1 MDNLKYFT
9 EGVFFDN
16 AVKFFK
22 EINIPVNSIESQ
34 PFLPKDFLKN
44 TYNPES
50 SSHSLID
57 KIYFLGLV
65 DDDGLLGKKSKET
78 LEEVDKISNDYEGLA
93 VVGVELK
100 SREKGLL
107 PTRSQLAEI
116 TRAINREFLYTP
128 VTVLFR
134 YGNFLALSN
143 AERTSYLV
151 KYKEGEKVG
160 KVSLLRD
167 ISILHPHSGHL
178 QIINSLKVPASV
190 DSFKAL
196 DKHWNEVFSVSL
208 LNKKFYKELSNWYFW
223 AIKEVRFPGEPTQL
237 DASDKGKSLT
247 DLLNEHR
254 ATNVIRLLTRL
265 LFVWFLKEKKLIP
278 EELFDKDF
286 LDREL
291 LKDLNIEHSGL
302 FKNNQKSTY
311 YRAILQNLFF
321 ASLNCP
327 IKPTDKND
335 TRERGFR
342 KDDNYGQHRGADFLM
357 RYQKEFKNPDLF
369 LKLINQCVPFLN
381 GGLFDCLDQKEDK
394 IFIDGFSDNL
404 TGGNL
409 LIVPDYLFFGLDET
423 IDLTAEYGLKDKK
436 TKESAVKGL
445 IRLLKSYKFT
455 IDENT
460 PVEEDVALDPELL
473 GKVFENLLASYNP
486 ETKTT
491 ARKQTG
497 SFYTPREIV
506 NYMVDESLKEYLK
519 TKMLDGGLGYL
530 PFGTP
535 QTELFGNE
543 DRKGQLKLETDIN
556 PYTNDE
562 EGLAVKLNTLFSYT
576 EEQPFTDEEEIKKLI
591 SAIDACKI
599 LDPACGSGAFPMG
612 ILQKMV
618 HVLQKL
624 DPENRHWKDF
634 QKHKALVEMDE
645 ALETLKDEERA
656 ERIADIEKSF
666 DENINNPDYARKLFL
681 IENCIYGVDI
691 QPIATQISRLRFFIS
706 LVVDQKPSAVVDN
719 FGIRPL
725 PNLEAKFV
733 TANTLIGIEK
743 PKMESLFDK
752 PEVKI
757 LEGKLKE
764 VRHRLFSAK
773 TSRTKRSL
781 KKRDEELR
789 NEIAEFLSED
799 IGNEN
804 AKLLS
809 SWNPYDQNS
818 SAPFFDPEWMFGL
831 SNKNGGFSSSTRGF
845 FDVVIGNPPYIKEY
859 TDKSAF
865 DGLRNSPYY
874 QGKMDLWYLFAC
886 KGIDLLVDEGNL
898 CFIATNN
905 WTTSS
910 GASKLRNKIVN
921 DTKIVSLLDFGNLM
935 IFESASIQTMV
946 MLFKKNSEIDNYQID
961 YRKLV
966 GQTEMKDAHSL
977 ILREAATNASYI
989 SPLLTRNEFLDKFLT
1004 FNENKFSSILEK
1016 IIEHGRLF
1024 LEEFEITNGI
1034 HPHYDFINKRISQ
1047 AHNGKFKVGEG
1058 IFGLTDS
1065 QLKKLDLPSNERSL
1079 IKKYY
1084 SSDEIKIYTTNSQN
1098 KLWIIYTNSS
1108 FKNPN
1113 SMKNFPVLKKHL
1125 DNYKNV
1131 ITSDNKP
1138 YGLHRARDEK
1148 FFLSEKIVIQRKCV
1162 GRPVFSYVPFES
1174 YISATYNI
1182 LITNKVNLKY
1192 LTGLLN
1198 SKLIAF
1204 WLKNKGKMQGNNYQ
1218 LDKEPLLNIPIYN
1231 PTPEQSSKVEQLVN
1245 QIITL
1250 RQNNEDSSDLEN
1262 KIDELIFQYYGL
1274 KDYEIEIIENN

>member
-1 MDNLKYFT
+1 MEHLKNF
-9 EGVFFDN
+9 ENNNFFETSTQ
-16 AVKFFK
+16 FFK
-22 EINIPVNSIESQ
+22 ELNIPVNIIEDQ
-34 PFLPKDFLKN
+34 PFLTKDFLKT
-44 TYNPES
+44 TYNPNS
-50 SSHSLID
+50 PSQSLID
-57 KIYFLGLV
+57 KIYLLGLV
-65 DDDGLLGKKSKET
+65 DDTVLNGEEGKNT
-78 LEEVDKISNDYEGLA
+78 FAKIAEISSDYEGIVLVA
-93 VVGVELK
+93 VQLK
-100 SREKGLL
+100 NRENGLL

-116 TRAINREFLYTP
+116 TRAINREFQYMP
-128 VTVLFR
+128 VTVLFK
-134 YGNFLALSN
+134 YDNLIALAN

-167 ISILHPHSGHL
+167 ISIVKPHSGHL
-178 QIINSLKVPASV
+178 QILNELKVPKSV
-190 DSFKAL
+190 ETFKAL
-196 DKHWNEVFSVSL
+196 DKHWSDVFSVSL
-208 LNKKFYKELSNWYFW
+208 LNKRFYKELSNWYFW
-223 AIKEVRFPGEPTQL
+223 AIKEVKFPNEPNQL
-237 DASDKGKSLT
+237 DASDKGKQLAEMI
-247 DLLNEHR
+247 NEHK

-286 LDREL
+286 LDNEL
-291 LKDLNIEHSGL
+291 LKDLNIEHTGL
-302 FKNNQKSTY
+302 FQNNQKSTY
-311 YRAILQNLFF
+311 YKAILQNLFF

-327 IKPTDKND
+327 IKPSEKDDKKE
-335 TRERGFR
+335 RRVRGF
-342 KDDNYGQHRGADFLM
+342 KTNLKARGADYEM
-357 RYQKEFKNPDLF
+357 RYEKDFKNPKLF
-369 LKLINQCVPFLN
+369 LELVNKCVPFLN
-381 GGLFDCLDQKEDK
+381 GGLFECLDVREDAL
-394 IFIDGFSDNL
+394 FIDGFSDNMS
-404 TGGNL
+404 GGKV

-423 IDLTAEYGLKDKK
+423 IDLSAEYGIKDKQ
-436 TKESAVKGL
+436 TKQSAVKGL

-519 TKMLDGGLGYL
+519 TKMLDGGLGYI
-530 PFGTP
+530 PFGTG
-535 QTELFGNE
+535 QTEMFGNE
-543 DRKGQLKLETDIN
+543 DRKGQLKLETELN

-562 EGLAVKLNTLFSYT
+562 EGLSAKLNTLFSYT
-576 EEQPFTDEEEIKKLI
+576 EEQPFKDDEEVKKLI

-634 QKHKALVEMDE
+634 QKHKALIEMDE

-666 DENINNPDYARKLFL
+666 DESTNNPDYARKLFL
-681 IENCIYGVDI
+681 IENCVYGVDI

-706 LVVDQKPSAVVDN
+706 LVVDQKPSIELEN

-743 PKMESLFDK
+743 NNTANLFDK
-752 PEVKI
+752 LEVAE
-757 LEGKLKE
+757 LEAKLKE

-773 TSRTKRSL
+773 SSRTKRNL
-781 KKRDEELR
+781 KERDKELR
-789 NEIAEFLSED
+789 SEIAGHLSDD

-804 AKLLS
+804 AQLLAN
-809 SWNPYDQNS
+809 WDPYDQNV

-831 SNKNGGFSSSTRGF
+831 SKKNGGLPSSKSSF
-845 FDVVIGNPPYIKEY
+845 FDVVLGNPPYIKEY

-865 DGLRNSPYY
+865 DGVRNSSYY

-886 KGIDLLVDEGNL
+886 NGIDLLANNGLL

-910 GASKLRNKIVN
+910 GASKMRNKIIK
-921 DTKIVSLLDFGNLM
+921 DAKIVSLLDFGNLM

-946 MLFKKNSEIDNYQID
+946 MLFQKNNIDDNYKVD
-961 YRKLV
+961 FRRLSGK
-966 GQTEMKDAHSL
+966 TELSDAQNL
-977 ILREAATNASYI
+977 ILKNEKENSQYFSPIINRESFEN
-989 SPLLTRNEFLDKFLT
+989 KFLT
-1004 FNENKFSSILEK
+1004 FNDDCNESILRKISSVNHFKLDNKDVSQGIVIPQDFLNKKNNEKLGNRYSVNTPIFVLTNEKLNELELSDEEQEIIKPYFESENFENYFSSDK
-1016 IIEHGRLF
+1016 
-1024 LEEFEITNGI
+1024 
-1034 HPHYDFINKRISQ
+1034 
-1047 AHNGKFKVGEG
+1047 
-1058 IFGLTDS
+1058 
-1065 QLKKLDLPSNERSL
+1065 NE
-1079 IKKYY
+1079 
-1084 SSDEIKIYTTNSQN
+1084 
-1098 KLWIIYTNSS
+1098 LWIIYTNSE
-1108 FKNPN
+1108 FKNAKRMKAYPN
-1113 SMKNFPVLKKHL
+1113 LKKHL
-1125 DNYKNV
+1125 DNFSKI

-1138 YGLHRARDEK
+1138 YGLHRARE
-1148 FFLSEKIVIQRKCV
+1148 EKIFLGEKIIVKRKCV
-1162 GRPVFSYVPFES
+1162 ERPEFSYCNFDS
-1174 YISATYNI
+1174 YVSATFNI
-1182 LITNKVNLKY
+1182 IKTSKANHKY
-1192 LTGLLN
+1192 LTGVLN

-1218 LDKEPLLNIPIYN
+1218 LDKEPLMNIPIYL
-1231 PTPEQSSKVEQLVN
+1231 PTQEESKKIEELVDEIIILRSNGIDSSKVEQ
-1245 QIITL
+1245 Q
-1250 RQNNEDSSDLEN
+1250 
-1262 KIDELIFQYYGL
+1262 IDELVFQYYDL
-1274 KDYEIEIIENN
+1274 DANEITAIN